1 MAEDKIER
9 IGYHISEIMK
19 VLNLDMKDPNLR
31 DTPRRFARM
40 YLEIFKGLDE
50 DNEPDVRMFPNED
63 GFDNMVAMN
72 DISFYSMCAH
82 HLLPFWG
89 RVHVG
94 YIPTAQIVG
103 LSKLVRIVEYYAR
116 RPQIQERM
124 THQIVEFLERKLAPK
139 GSIVVIEARH
149 LCMEMRG
156 VEKPGAWATTSA
168 VRGAFKD
175 RTTREEFLELLQR
188 NREG

>member
-1 MAEDKIER
+1 MADDRIER

-72 DISFYSMCAH
+72 DISFYSMCAR

-89 RVHVG
+89 RAHVG
-94 YIPTAQIVG
+94 
-103 LSKLVRIVEYYAR
+103 
-116 RPQIQERM
+116 
-124 THQIVEFLERKLAPK
+124 
-139 GSIVVIEARH
+139 
-149 LCMEMRG
+149 
-156 VEKPGAWATTSA
+156 
-168 VRGAFKD
+168 
-175 RTTREEFLELLQR
+175 
-188 NREG
+188 